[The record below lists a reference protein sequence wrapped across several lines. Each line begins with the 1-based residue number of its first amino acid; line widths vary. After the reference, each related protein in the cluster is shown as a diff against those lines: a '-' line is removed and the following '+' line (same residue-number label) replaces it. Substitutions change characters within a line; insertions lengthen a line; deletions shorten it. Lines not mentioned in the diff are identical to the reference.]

1 MTTAWGSL
9 INTPNKPTGGP
20 AEAELERA
28 VHPQRG
34 PVSPA
39 APHGAPVGRGRLP
52 LLADVRGARG
62 VLHGPGEGVPG
73 PGGQADQAAGGLG
86 GVQLSE
92 GHRAVLAR

>member
-1 MTTAWGSL
+1 MATF
-9 INTPNKPTGGP
+9 TGGT
-20 AEAELERA
+20 AEAELERV

-39 APHGAPVGRGRLP
+39 APHGPPAGCGRVSLFTH
-52 LLADVRGARG
+52 VRRARG

-86 GVQLSE
+86 
-92 GHRAVLAR
+92 